1 MLYTLHLRLIND
13 TSDPLTLVEQT
24 SWWGKNTIWSQT
36 PSTGVY
42 VLSMANS
49 GSSGMLRFQTSKGD
63 FFAIAAG
70 VHNYKRWCDVLVDT
84 GDEEPLTKLHPKYY
98 DDKDPKYQA
107 LWAQA
112 SEVEAESKS
121 GKTVRVKF
129 YQPEGNVLRATIE
142 YV

>member
-1 MLYTLHLRLIND
+1 MSYTLHLRLIND

-84 GDEEPLTKLHPKYY
+84 GDEAPLTKLHPKYY
-98 DDKDPKYQA
+98 DDKDSKYQA

-112 SEVEAESKS
+112 SEVEAKSKS

>member
-1 MLYTLHLRLIND
+1 MSYTLHLRLIND
-13 TSDPLTLVEQT
+13 TPDSLSLVEQT
-24 SWWGKNTIWSQT
+24 FWWGKSTRWSQID
-36 PSTGVY
+36 STGVY

-49 GSSGMLRFQTSKGD
+49 GSSGMLRFQTSRGD
-63 FFAIAAG
+63 YFAVAVG

-84 GDEEPLTKLHPKYY
+84 ADDSPLTKLHPKYY
-98 DDKDPKYQA
+98 DDKDAKYQA

-112 SEVEAESKS
+112 SEFEATAKS

-129 YQPEGNVLRATIE
+129 YQAEGNVLRATVE